1 MSPSKLIG
9 RFPWATSPL
18 ISNAPM
24 LGIATPLMTAEVT
37 KAGGLGFLPCS
48 AYIEPDSEHVNR
60 LAAHFDEVRT
70 LLGADQPSDGT
81 LPVGAS
87 FITSH
92 NSMSYFQ
99 ETALPLIAKNRPAA
113 IWLFA
118 PDGDLK
124 PHSKIIPSLK
134 SLEHPPVVFVQV
146 GNVAAAREAVQDG
159 ADVLVTQGVDAGG
172 HQFRQGSGIVS
183 LVPEVRDMLDRE
195 FPDRGI
201 SIVAAGGIADGRGV
215 AGALALGA
223 EGVVMGTKASG
234 LQDQI
239 YDDSLTYELQ
249 FTTAPESNYPDIRKQ
264 KVLEAVDGGVS
275 TLKSTFNDRITNS
288 PLWGPLYDGRA
299 IVGPIH
305 EKFMAGTSL
314 EECQRSLKEDY
325 HEEEARYIVNT
336 WAGTGVGLINKV
348 QPTGEIVREV
358 REQAKREIQ
367 RAAIWV

>member
-1 MSPSKLIG
+1 MSSSQLLN
-9 RFPWATSPL
+9 RFPWVKSPL

-24 LGIATPLMTAEVT
+24 LGIATPLMAAEVT
-37 KAGGLGFLPCS
+37 KAGGFGFLPS
-48 AYIEPDSEHVNR
+48 LAYIEPSSEHINR
-60 LAAHFDEVRT
+60 LVDHFDEVRA
-70 LLGADQPSDGT
+70 LLGADQPSDGP
-81 LPVGAS
+81 LRVGAS

-92 NSMSYFQ
+92 SSLSYFE
-99 ETALPLIAKNRPAA
+99 ETALPLIVKNRPAA

-118 PDGDLK
+118 PDGDLR
-124 PHSKIIPSLK
+124 PHSKIIPGLK
-134 SLEHPPVVFVQV
+134 ALEYPPVVFVQV

-183 LVPEVRDMLDRE
+183 LVPEVRNMLDRE
-195 FPDRGI
+195 FPDRAI

-223 EGVVMGTKASG
+223 EGVVMGTK
-234 LQDQI
+234 
-239 YDDSLTYELQ
+239 TNLQ
-249 FTTAPESNYPDIRKQ
+249 FTIAPESNYPKIQKQ

-275 TLKSTFNDRITNS
+275 TFKSTFNDRIVNS

-305 EKFMAGTSL
+305 EKFFAGASL

-325 HEEEARYIVNT
+325 SEEEARYVVNT

-348 QPTGEIVREV
+348 QPAGEIVREV
-358 REQAKREIQ
+358 REQARRELQ
-367 RAAIWV
+367 RAAGLV

>member
-1 MSPSKLIG
+1 MSPSQLLN

-24 LGIATPLMTAEVT
+24 LGIATPQMTAEVT
-37 KAGGLGFLPCS
+37 KAGGLGFLPCI
-48 AYIEPDSEHVNR
+48 AYLEPDSEHINR
-60 LAAHFDEVRT
+60 LAGHFDEVRA
-70 LLGADQPSDGT
+70 LLGADQPSEGP
-81 LPVGAS
+81 LRVGAS

-92 NSMSYFQ
+92 SSVSNFEQ
-99 ETALPLIAKNRPAA
+99 TALPLIAENRPAA

-134 SLEHPPVVFVQV
+134 ALEYPPIVFVQV
-146 GNVAAAREAVQDG
+146 GNVVAAREVTQDG

-183 LVPEVRDMLDRE
+183 LVPEVRDMLDKE
-195 FPDRGI
+195 FPDRKI

-223 EGVVMGTKASG
+223 EGVVMGTK
-234 LQDQI
+234 
-239 YDDSLTYELQ
+239 
-249 FTTAPESNYPDIRKQ
+249 FTITPESNYPEVRKK
-264 KVLEAVDGGVS
+264 KVLEAADGGVS
-275 TLKSTFNDRITNS
+275 TFKSTFNDRITNS

-305 EKFMAGTSL
+305 EKFIAGASL

-325 HEEEARYIVNT
+325 SEDEARYIINT

-348 QPTGEIVREV
+348 QPAGEIVLEV
-358 REQAKREIQ
+358 REDAKRELQ
-367 RAAIWV
+367 RAAGLV

>member
-1 MSPSKLIG
+1 MSSSQLLN
-9 RFPWATSPL
+9 RFPWAKSPL

-24 LGIATPLMTAEVT
+24 LGIATPLMAAEVT
-37 KAGGLGFLPCS
+37 KAGGLGFLPS
-48 AYIEPDSEHVNR
+48 LAYIEPNSEHINR
-60 LAAHFDEVRT
+60 LIGHFNEVRE
-70 LLGADQPSDGT
+70 LLGVDQPSDGP
-81 LPVGAS
+81 LRVGAS

-92 NSMSYFQ
+92 SSLSYFE
-99 ETALPLIAKNRPAA
+99 ETALPLIAKYRPAA

-118 PDGDLK
+118 PDGDLR

-134 SLEHPPVVFVQV
+134 ALSHPPIVFVQV

-195 FPDRGI
+195 FPDRPI

-223 EGVVMGTKASG
+223 EGVVMGTK
-234 LQDQI
+234 
-239 YDDSLTYELQ
+239 
-249 FTTAPESNYPDIRKQ
+249 FTIAPESNYPEIRKR

-275 TLKSTFNDRITNS
+275 TFKSTFNDRIVNS

-305 EKFMAGTSL
+305 ERFLAGASL
-314 EECQRSLKEDY
+314 EECQRRLKEDY
-325 HEEEARYIVNT
+325 SEEEARYLVNT

-358 REQAKREIQ
+358 REQARCELQ
-367 RAAIWV
+367 RATGLV

>member
-1 MSPSKLIG
+1 MSPSQLLS

-24 LGIATPLMTAEVT
+24 LGIATPRMAAEVT
-37 KAGGLGFLPCS
+37 KAGGLGFLPCM
-48 AYIEPDSEHVNR
+48 AFIEPDSEHVNR
-60 LAAHFDEVRT
+60 LADHFDEVRA
-70 LLGADQPSDGT
+70 LLGADHSSDST
-81 LPVGAS
+81 LLVGAS

-92 NSMSYFQ
+92 SSISYFE

-113 IWLFA
+113 VWLFA

-124 PHSKIIPSLK
+124 PHSKIIHSLK
-134 SLEHPPVVFVQV
+134 RLEHPPVVFVQV
-146 GNVAAAREAVQDG
+146 GNVAVAREAVEDG

-183 LVPEVRDMLDRE
+183 LVPEVRNMLNRE
-195 FPDRGI
+195 FPSRGI

-223 EGVVMGTKASG
+223 EGVVMGTK
-234 LQDQI
+234 
-239 YDDSLTYELQ
+239 
-249 FTTAPESNYPDIRKQ
+249 FTIAPESNYPEIRKQ

-275 TLKSTFNDRITNS
+275 TFKYMFLPTSRRLNTYMFI
-288 PLWGPLYDGRA
+288 
-299 IVGPIH
+299 
-305 EKFMAGTSL
+305 AGASL

-325 HEEEARYIVNT
+325 DEEEARYIINT

-348 QPTGEIVREV
+348 QPAGEIVREV
-358 REQAKREIQ
+358 REEAKREIQ
-367 RAAIWV
+367 RATGLV

>member
-1 MSPSKLIG
+1 MSPSQLLS

-24 LGIATPLMTAEVT
+24 LGIATPRMAAEVT
-37 KAGGLGFLPCS
+37 KAGGLGFLPCV
-48 AYIEPDSEHVNR
+48 AFIEPDSEHVNR
-60 LAAHFDEVRT
+60 LADHFDEVRA
-70 LLGADQPSDGT
+70 LLGADHSSDST
-81 LPVGAS
+81 LLVGAS

-92 NSMSYFQ
+92 SSISYFE

-113 IWLFA
+113 VWLFA

-134 SLEHPPVVFVQV
+134 RLEHPPVIFVQV
-146 GNVAAAREAVQDG
+146 GNVAGAREAVEDG

-183 LVPEVRDMLDRE
+183 LVPEVRDMLNRE
-195 FPDRGI
+195 FPSRGI

-223 EGVVMGTKASG
+223 EGVVMGTK
-234 LQDQI
+234 
-239 YDDSLTYELQ
+239 
-249 FTTAPESNYPDIRKQ
+249 FTIAPESNYPEIRKQ
-264 KVLEAVDGGVS
+264 KVVEAVDGGVS
-275 TLKSTFNDRITNS
+275 TFKSTFNDRITNS
-288 PLWGPLYDGRA
+288 TLWGPLYDGRA

-305 EKFMAGTSL
+305 EKFIAGASL

-325 HEEEARYIVNT
+325 DEEEARYIINT

-348 QPTGEIVREV
+348 QPAGEIVREV
-358 REQAKREIQ
+358 REEAKREIQ
-367 RAAIWV
+367 RAAGLV

>member
-1 MSPSKLIG
+1 MSPSQLLS
-9 RFPWATSPL
+9 RFPWAKSPL

-24 LGIATPLMTAEVT
+24 LGIATPRMTAEVT
-37 KAGGLGFLPCS
+37 KAGGL

-60 LAAHFDEVRT
+60 LADHFDEVRA
-70 LLGADQPSDGT
+70 LLGADHSSDGT

-92 NSMSYFQ
+92 SSISYFE

-113 IWLFA
+113 VWLFA

-134 SLEHPPVVFVQV
+134 RLEHPPVVFVQV
-146 GNVAAAREAVQDG
+146 GNVAIAREAVEDG

-172 HQFRQGSGIVS
+172 HQFCQGSGIVS
-183 LVPEVRDMLDRE
+183 LVPEVRDMLNRE

-215 AGALALGA
+215 AGALVLGA
-223 EGVVMGTKASG
+223 EGVVMGTK
-234 LQDQI
+234 
-239 YDDSLTYELQ
+239 
-249 FTTAPESNYPDIRKQ
+249 FTIAPESNYPEIRKQ
-264 KVLEAVDGGVS
+264 KVLETVDGGVS
-275 TLKSTFNDRITNS
+275 TFKITNS

-305 EKFMAGTSL
+305 EKFIAGANL

-325 HEEEARYIVNT
+325 EEEEARYIINT

-348 QPTGEIVREV
+348 QPAGEIVREV
-358 REQAKREIQ
+358 REEAKREIQ
-367 RAAIWV
+367 RAAGLV

>member
-60 LAAHFDEVRT
+60 LAAHFDEVRS
-70 LLGADQPSDGT
+70 LLGADQPYHGT

-92 NSMSYFQ
+92 SSMSYFQ

-223 EGVVMGTKASG
+223 EGV
-234 LQDQI
+234 
-239 YDDSLTYELQ
+239 
-249 FTTAPESNYPDIRKQ
+249 FTIAPESNYPDIRKQ

-275 TLKSTFNDRITNS
+275 TLKITNS

-305 EKFMAGTSL
+305 EKFMAGTSV

-325 HEEEARYIVNT
+325 PEEQARYIVST

-358 REQAKREIQ
+358 REEAKRELQ

>member
-1 MSPSKLIG
+1 MSSSQRLN
-9 RFPWATSPL
+9 RFPWTKSPL

-24 LGIATPLMTAEVT
+24 LGIATPLMAAEVT
-37 KAGGLGFLPCS
+37 KAGGLGFLPS
-48 AYIEPDSEHVNR
+48 LAYIEPNSEHINR
-60 LAAHFDEVRT
+60 LIGHFDEVRE
-70 LLGADQPSDGT
+70 LLEADQPSDGP
-81 LPVGAS
+81 LRVGAS

-92 NSMSYFQ
+92 SSLSYFE
-99 ETALPLIAKNRPAA
+99 ETALPLIAKYRPAA

-118 PDGDLK
+118 PDGDLR

-134 SLEHPPVVFVQV
+134 ALGHPPIVFVQV

-172 HQFRQGSGIVS
+172 HQFRQGSGI
-183 LVPEVRDMLDRE
+183 EVLLMGE
-195 FPDRGI
+195 
-201 SIVAAGGIADGRGV
+201 V

-223 EGVVMGTKASG
+223 EGVVMGTK
-234 LQDQI
+234 
-239 YDDSLTYELQ
+239 
-249 FTTAPESNYPDIRKQ
+249 FTIAPESNYPEIRKK

-275 TLKSTFNDRITNS
+275 TFKSTFNDRIVNS

-299 IVGPIH
+299 IVGPVH
-305 EKFMAGTSL
+305 EKFLAGASL

-325 HEEEARYIVNT
+325 SEEEALYLVNT

-358 REQAKREIQ
+358 REQARRELQ
-367 RAAIWV
+367 RATGFV

>member
-1 MSPSKLIG
+1 MGTSQLLN
-9 RFPWATSPL
+9 RLPWVKSPL

-37 KAGGLGFLPCS
+37 KAGGLGFLPS
-48 AYIEPDSEHVNR
+48 LVYIEPNSEHINR
-60 LAAHFDEVRT
+60 LADHFDEVRT
-70 LLGADQPSDGT
+70 LLGADQPSDGP
-81 LPVGAS
+81 LRVGAS

-92 NSMSYFQ
+92 SSLSYFE

-124 PHSKIIPSLK
+124 PHSKIIPCLK
-134 SLEHPPVVFVQV
+134 ALEHPPVVFVQV
-146 GNVAAAREAVQDG
+146 GNVAAAREAARDG

-195 FPDRGI
+195 FPDREV

-223 EGVVMGTKASG
+223 EGVVMGTK
-234 LQDQI
+234 
-239 YDDSLTYELQ
+239 
-249 FTTAPESNYPDIRKQ
+249 FTVAPESNYPEIRKK
-264 KVLEAVDGGVS
+264 KVLEAADGGVS
-275 TLKSTFNDRITNS
+275 TLKSTFNDRIVNS

-305 EKFMAGTSL
+305 EKFIAGASL

-325 HEEEARYIVNT
+325 SEDEARYLVST

-348 QPTGEIVREV
+348 QPAGEIVREV
-358 REQAKREIQ
+358 REQARREIQ
-367 RAAIWV
+367 RAAGLV

>member
-1 MSPSKLIG
+1 MSPSQLLS

-24 LGIATPLMTAEVT
+24 LGIATPRMAAEVT
-37 KAGGLGFLPCS
+37 KAGGLGFLPCM
-48 AYIEPDSEHVNR
+48 AFIEPDSEHVNR
-60 LAAHFDEVRT
+60 LADHFDEVRA
-70 LLGADQPSDGT
+70 LLGADHSSDST
-81 LPVGAS
+81 LLVGAS

-92 NSMSYFQ
+92 SSISYFE

-113 IWLFA
+113 VWLFA

-124 PHSKIIPSLK
+124 PHSKIIHSLK
-134 SLEHPPVVFVQV
+134 RLEHPPVVFVQV
-146 GNVAAAREAVQDG
+146 GNVAVAREAVEDG

-183 LVPEVRDMLDRE
+183 LVPEVRNMLNRE
-195 FPDRGI
+195 FPSRGI

-223 EGVVMGTKASG
+223 EGVVMGTK
-234 LQDQI
+234 
-239 YDDSLTYELQ
+239 
-249 FTTAPESNYPDIRKQ
+249 FTIAPESNYPEIRKQ

-275 TLKSTFNDRITNS
+275 TFN

-299 IVGPIH
+299 IIGPIH
-305 EKFMAGTSL
+305 EKFIAGASL

-325 HEEEARYIVNT
+325 DEEEARYIINT

-348 QPTGEIVREV
+348 QPAGEIVREV
-358 REQAKREIQ
+358 REEAKREIQ
-367 RAAIWV
+367 RATGLV

>member
-48 AYIEPDSEHVNR
+48 AYIKPDSEHVNR

-92 NSMSYFQ
+92 SSMSYFQ

-118 PDGDLK
+118 PDGDIK

-223 EGVVMGTKASG
+223 EGVVMGTK
-234 LQDQI
+234 
-239 YDDSLTYELQ
+239 
-249 FTTAPESNYPDIRKQ
+249 FTIAPESNYPDIRKQ
-264 KVLEAVDGGVS
+264 KVLKAVDGGVS
-275 TLKSTFNDRITNS
+275 TLKSTFNDMITNS

-299 IVGPIH
+299 IIGPIH

-325 HEEEARYIVNT
+325 REEEARYIVNT

-348 QPTGEIVREV
+348 QSTGEIVREV
-358 REQAKREIQ
+358 REEAKRELQ
-367 RAAIWV
+367 RAARWV